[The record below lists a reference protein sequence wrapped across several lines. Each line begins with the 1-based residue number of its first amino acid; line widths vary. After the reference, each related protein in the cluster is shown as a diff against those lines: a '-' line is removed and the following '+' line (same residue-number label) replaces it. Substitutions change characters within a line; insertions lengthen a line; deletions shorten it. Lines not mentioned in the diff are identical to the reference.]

1 MDATPGDAASDG
13 AAVDASPDGSS
24 DPDAGVDSGDVD
36 LGTEMDADVDLGTDM
51 PVLPTCSS
59 GVYNATTGKCYATID
74 VGVGGTQCADIGME
88 EAWWMSTSDQAAI
101 QATTLAD
108 LGVTSGAST
117 ALYYS
122 PTYSSFVWWMHE
134 TVPPAITWAT
144 VPRGTD
150 RFAYLTSDGMH
161 SSNVNPRTPVLCQR
175 DPP

>member
-1 MDATPGDAASDG
+1 MDAMPGDAASDG
-13 AAVDASPDGSS
+13 VIVDAPVDSAS
-24 DPDAGVDSGDVD
+24 DPDAGVDSS
-36 LGTEMDADVDLGTDM
+36 VDLGTDAEIVDLGM
-51 PVLPTCSS
+51 DVPVLPTCSS

-122 PTYSSFVWWMHE
+122 PTYSAFVWWTHE
-134 TVPPAITWAT
+134 TVPPAVTWAT

-161 SSNVNPRTPVLCQR
+161 SSSVNPRTPVLCQR